1 MATQEYAASIQGVSI
16 RVTRLDAAGNLLNGP
31 GDSYVTSAFMRASFT
46 PEYEEGDEITEKN
59 ANGIVCVTYK
69 SPDVLKRITM
79 ELAICEPDP
88 EISNLISGG
97 LLLRKNLGTFASP
110 DNKSVGWAS
119 PAVGDDPAGFGV
131 AIEVWSHA
139 IKDGKKSST
148 LPYFHWVFPYA
159 KLRQSGDRVI
169 ENGMLATTF
178 EGYGLGNTQ
187 FSSGPDGRWE
197 FPTAAERPYSYARAT
212 WAPVG
217 LTGFYTWNYV
227 GEGSAEDTTYNAV
240 TNLDGISA
248 EVTSVA
254 LTSNVATVT
263 TTTAHSFAVGQSVT
277 ISGAEEA
284 LVVTNKSLTSNV
296 ASLTLSS
303 VTANQLAVGDVVAI
317 TGVDTTF
324 NATAATLTGVNTVT
338 KVITYAVTAD
348 DVSATATSGAV
359 VRAFFNT
366 TGTIDTVPTTTTFT
380 FNDRN
385 GTAMARSG
393 GNITTITSPNG
404 AVASVGSLTSS
415 TTGYNVPGNKDFNPD
430 VAVDRVIN
438 SNENPTA

>member
-16 RVTRLDAAGNLLNGP
+16 RVTRLDSAGNLLNGA
-31 GDSYVTSAFMRASFT
+31 GDSYVTSAFMRVSFT

-187 FSSGPDGRWE
+187 FASGPDGRWE
-197 FPTAAERPYSYARAT
+197 FPTAAERPYSYARDT

-227 GEGSAEDTTYNAV
+227 GEGSAEDTTYNEV

-248 EVTSVA
+248 EIASVA
-254 LTSNVATVT
+254 LSASNVATVT
-263 TTTAHSFAVGQSVT
+263 TTTAHSFAVGQVVT
-277 ISGAEEA
+277 VSGAEAA
-284 LVVTNKSLTSNV
+284 LVVTNKALTSNV
-296 ASLTLSS
+296 ATLTLSS
-303 VTANQLAVGDVVAI
+303 VTANQLAVGDVVTI
-317 TGVDTTF
+317 TGVDATF
-324 NATAATLTGVNTVT
+324 NSTAATLTGVNTGT
-338 KVITYAVTAD
+338 GAITYAKTAD
-348 DVSATATSGAV
+348 NVTSTPASGAV
-359 VRAFFNT
+359 VRNLFNT
-366 TGTIDTVPTTTTFT
+366 TATIDSVTSTTLT
-380 FNDRN
+380 FNDR
-385 GTAMARSG
+385 ASVAIARPG
-393 GNITTITSPNG
+393 GAITTITAPNG
-404 AVASVGSLTSS
+404 GVATVSSLTSS
-415 TTGYNVPGNKDFNPD
+415 TTGFNVPGNRDFNPD